1 MAKTKFRTIKE
12 EELVAGCAI
21 WFEGRNFLDTSIS
34 HPYDG
39 NGRVCGPFLIE
50 RVLFGNRM
58 NTEPRVDLVDPA
70 TGERRSMMYSWL
82 KVPKEER

>member
-1 MAKTKFRTIKE
+1 MESKFRDIKQ

-21 WFEGRNFLDTSIS
+21 WFEGKSFLDTSVS

-50 RVLFGNRM
+50 RVLFAGRH
-58 NTEPRVDLVDPA
+58 TEPRVDLVDPA

-82 KVPKEER
+82 KVPKEDK